1 MPKNYNRTAGVLLS
15 LCVGFLSSILGIGG
29 GIIHVPAMVYLLVQ
43 HIATATSHF
52 VLAISSMV
60 GVFSHFLLHNILI
73 KEALMIGVGAVL
85 GAQLGAKMSLK
96 VKSKAILSLLAFC
109 LFGLGARLVFT
120 AGAF

>member
-1 MPKNYNRTAGVLLS
+1 M
-15 LCVGFLSSILGIGG
+15 
-29 GIIHVPAMVYLLVQ
+29 PAMVYLLAFPA

-85 GAQLGAKMSLK
+85 GAQIGAKMSLK
-96 VKSKAILSLLAFC
+96 VKSKAILSLLGFC